1 MKAEQGYV
9 HIPATAGTGDGL
21 TITPSE
27 RDTCARCGVQGG
39 DMVIFAHT
47 PERCGCLA
55 PGVPVRLSVHV
66 SCMEALTYMYRTGRK
81 PRTPHKG
88 GA

>member
-9 HIPATAGTGDGL
+9 HIPASAGSMDGL

-27 RDTCARCGVQGG
+27 RDTCARCAGRGG
-39 DMVIFAHT
+39 DMVIFTVDEGAF
-47 PERCGCLA
+47 
-55 PGVPVRLSVHV
+55 PGKRIALHV
-66 SCMEALTYMYRTGRK
+66 GCMEALTYMYRTGRK
-81 PRTPHKG
+81 PRAPHR